1 MERKLFTLVVVFDDT
16 RILLGLKK
24 RGFGE
29 GRWNG
34 FGGKV
39 EDGESIDEAAY
50 RELTEESGL
59 SAKKLT
65 KRGELVFEFREDKK
79 PLEVHVFSADQWGDE
94 PRESDEMKPQWFDLK
109 TIPFSMMWP
118 DDFYWMPLLLQG
130 KNFRGSFF
138 FEDQNIISTYKL
150 DEVNGW

>member
-1 MERKLFTLVVVFDDT
+1 MNRKFLTLVLVFDNT

-39 EDGESIDEAAY
+39 EDGESIEEAAY
-50 RELTEESGL
+50 RELTEESGV

-65 KRGELVFEFREDKK
+65 KRGELVFEFRGDQK
-79 PLEVHVFSADQWGDE
+79 PLVDTTGTSRKKFS
-94 PRESDEMKPQWFDLK
+94 
-109 TIPFSMMWP
+109 
-118 DDFYWMPLLLQG
+118 G
-130 KNFRGSFF
+130 KFLF
-138 FEDQNIISTYKL
+138 
-150 DEVNGW
+150 